1 MTRTSGAAAAA
12 AVAGGGTVPVVV
24 PPPVCLVL
32 GTTPIGPV
40 AGYCPLDR
48 ILNFFFVWFAP
59 IGVVLA
65 VSMELGVPPVAWGF
79 NGN

>member
-1 MTRTSGAAAAA
+1 MTRTSGAAAVA

-48 ILNFFFVWFAP
+48 ILNFFLFGLPQSVWCLRFRWNW
-59 IGVVLA
+59 
-65 VSMELGVPPVAWGF
+65 EYHR
-79 NGN
+79 